1 MFVQTVSLEIC
12 KGFIDDLRLKKS
24 SLVSGNRPPASLVS
38 GNHSPA
44 GIFESVPLYIFLI
57 QKKQQQQQQNKK
69 TKSQKNLKKNREY
82 LWKA

>member
-1 MFVQTVSLEIC
+1 MFVQTVSLAIC

-57 QKKQQQQQQNKK
+57 QKKQQQKQ
-69 TKSQKNLKKNREY
+69 
-82 LWKA
+82 